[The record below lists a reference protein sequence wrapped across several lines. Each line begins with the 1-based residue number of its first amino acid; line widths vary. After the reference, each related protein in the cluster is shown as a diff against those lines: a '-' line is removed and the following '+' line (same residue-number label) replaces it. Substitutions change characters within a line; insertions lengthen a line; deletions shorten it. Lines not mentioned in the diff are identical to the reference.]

1 MQKIPYVS
9 IVSSLMYAQVCT
21 CSDITY
27 MVGMLGR
34 YLTQEWIIEEQLKGL
49 CDIYRKKS
57 FHACIAKI

>member
-9 IVSSLMYAQVCT
+9 VVRSLMYAQVCT

-49 CDIYRKKS
+49 CDI
-57 FHACIAKI
+57 